1 MRILAGDVGGTKT
14 LLALFEERDGAFT
27 ELGRERF
34 ESKDYGGLGQIVV
47 QWLGDETR
55 SVDRAAFGIAGP
67 VTDDRSKTTN
77 LPWKLDGRAMETEL
91 GIERIRLLNDFHA
104 VALGTQSLGPDD
116 VVVLQEAPIDGGG
129 PVAILGAGT
138 GLGESIVVPT
148 PSGPRVLASEGGH
161 TDFGPRDETEM
172 DLLRFLMVRH
182 GRVSV
187 ERVLSGAGLFALYE
201 FLTETERAETTPA
214 VRAHLAAAEDPAA
227 VVGRTAI
234 DGTDPA
240 CVRAVEMFVSLYGAE
255 AGNLALKVL
264 PSGGLFV
271 AGGIAP
277 KLMPFMKR
285 PELFLE
291 SFLAKGRMRHL
302 LERMHVSVITDTHVG
317 LYGARNAAF
326 AL

>member
-27 ELGRERF
+27 ELRRERF
-34 ESKDYGGLGQIVV
+34 ESKDFAGLSRIVV
-47 QWLGDETR
+47 AMLGDETE

-67 VTDDRSKTTN
+67 VVDDRSKTTN
-77 LPWKLDGRAMETEL
+77 LPWHLDARAMEGEL
-91 GIERIRLLNDFHA
+91 GIERIQLLNDFHA
-104 VALGTQSLGPDD
+104 VALGTQSLGPGD
-116 VVVLQEAPIDGGG
+116 VEVLQEAPVDLGG

-148 PSGPRVLASEGGH
+148 EAGPRVLASEGGH
-161 TDFGPRDETEM
+161 TDFGPRDEIEM

-187 ERVLSGAGLFALYE
+187 ERVLSGAGLFAVYE
-201 FLTETERAETTPA
+201 FLTETGLAETTPA
-214 VRAHLAAAEDPAA
+214 VRARLAEAEDPAA
-227 VVGRTAI
+227 IVGKTAVAG
-234 DGTDPA
+234 DDPA
-240 CVRAVEMFVSLYGAE
+240 CVRSVEMFVSLYGAE

-277 KLMPFMKR
+277 KLLPFMNR
-285 PELFLE
+285 PDLFLE
-291 SFLAKGRMRHL
+291 SFLAKGRMRPL
-302 LERMHVSVITDTHVG
+302 LERMRVSVITDTHVG